1 MSDKKFNVL
10 EEAKLFNIYKELYE
24 KILDLLK
31 KYDEPQLIASTLL
44 GQGFRLYK
52 GVLNDKEFN
61 DLMLRFG
68 NYIRLIH
75 HQVILNFYLKS
86 LC

>member
-1 MSDKKFNVL
+1 MSNKKFNVI

-61 DLMLRFG
+61 DLIKHIVKTAKTITPLTK
-68 NYIRLIH
+68 NKTI
-75 HQVILNFYLKS
+75 N
-86 LC
+86 